1 MTRSHTRS
9 LPTLLLML
17 AGLCALL
24 ALCSLV
30 GSIGLSPRILLGH
43 LPAPLEWQVWSEVRL
58 PRLLLAVLV
67 GSTLAAGGTAMQG
80 LYRNPLA
87 DPTLLGQA
95 SGAGLAVSIWIV
107 LFNGRF
113 AGLELYGQ
121 FLAGFVG
128 ALLVTLVIFRIGRGY
143 KGRESTITLLL
154 AGLVINTLTGAVGGM
169 LTFMASEEQLR
180 QLSLWGMGSLGSA
193 EWSTLSVA
201 LVVLPLTLLVLVRSA
216 ADLDLFQLGEVSAHA
231 AGLNAERLKNR
242 IVLASSLGVGL
253 CVALTGIIG
262 FIGLLVPHCLRLYF
276 GPGHRLLIPA
286 SMLCGAILLLLADTL
301 ARSLVSPAEIPVGLV
316 TSVIGGPYFLWLL
329 LGRKVREF

>member
-80 LYRNPLA
+80 LFRNPLA

-242 IVLASSLGVGL
+242 IVLASSLGV
-253 CVALTGIIG
+253 
-262 FIGLLVPHCLRLYF
+262 PHCLRLYF